1 MDLLYFFSLIDKEII
16 VERKEDFLP
25 LLLFDILRAVEYF
38 REKKRVSQREL
49 SRRMNMDRSNIKRMN
64 KRGLRSCTT
73 HLLLSFSYALEV
85 APSKFV
91 LKADELRYL

>member
-38 REKKRVSQREL
+38 REKKRVF
-49 SRRMNMDRSNIKRMN
+49 I
-64 KRGLRSCTT
+64 
-73 HLLLSFSYALEV
+73 
-85 APSKFV
+85 
-91 LKADELRYL
+91 